1 MASDSSD
8 IPSLKNVEVVA
19 GKVNS
24 PKDVSKST
32 VDPNDS
38 NSSDIPSPEN
48 FEDVCGKVDPL
59 SDVSQSTFDPND
71 SSSSDICSPK
81 KFGDFDG
88 KVNPHSDVSK
98 STCLSDSDSVEII
111 DFSVHFSPYKSQLER
126 VISEEKRRSCQ
137 KKEKRKLALL
147 CWKWEE
153 VVDLCED
160 EDLGVDLP
168 LIPVKKKVKVSIQS
182 RNRVIKLFDESDV
195 DE

>member
-1 MASDSSD
+1 MIKSQVGIIILKSVASVDPMASDSSD

-19 GKVNS
+19 GKVNP

-98 STCLSDSDSVEII
+98 STCLSDSVSVEII
-111 DFSVHFSPYKSQLER
+111 DFNVSLQSLQIPVGEGHFGRDFFNCQRRGEAVK
-126 VISEEKRRSCQ
+126 KR
-137 KKEKRKLALL
+137 KKEVGVYVGSGKKL
-147 CWKWEE
+147 
-153 VVDLCED
+153 
-160 EDLGVDLP
+160 
-168 LIPVKKKVKVSIQS
+168 
-182 RNRVIKLFDESDV
+182 
-195 DE
+195 